1 MSTIRKSARAPGAIR
16 PRSSRPSAR
25 APPIVAAVKKSAAPT
40 ACAWPAAT
48 RARIA
53 AVRNSSTK
61 LCGKV
66 SVDIQR
72 DTGGTIS
79 PEILEQDTAPREHR
93 RAVRYG
99 CTGCGKVAEV
109 VAGRPV
115 QPGMMV
121 EEDRVADNRIGTEHA
136 DLAQPFD
143 RRFAVPPHDLVKL
156 GDALRRVDLE
166 RQPAL
171 ARRRGAV
178 AQQRFGAGVDLGGI
192 KHPVETA
199 GRVLA
204 RPVDQ
209 PKRAVESIPSGL
221 FVPGV
226 THLVAIRREP
236 PPERNIGAT

>member
-66 SVDIQR
+66 SVPIPR
-72 DTGGTIS
+72 LIPAARYRPKS
-79 PEILEQDTAPREHR
+79 SSRMPREHR

-99 CTGCGKVAEV
+99 CTGFGKVSEV

-121 EEDRVADNRIGTEHA
+121 EKDRVADNRIGTEHTG
-136 DLAQPFD
+136 LVQPFD

-156 GDALRRVDLE
+156 DDALRRVDLE

-171 ARRRGAV
+171 ARRRGTV

-192 KHPVETA
+192 KHP
-199 GRVLA
+199 
-204 RPVDQ
+204 
-209 PKRAVESIPSGL
+209 
-221 FVPGV
+221 
-226 THLVAIRREP
+226 
-236 PPERNIGAT
+236 